1 MRVLVLPLLLVLAL
15 MIIPL
20 HSAIAQS
27 STEMPEELHKFTRE
41 AGKLTKIKSEVM
53 NNTTS
58 TLTFAYI
65 VQIKDSENVTIQLS
79 WIEGVKVA
87 PKEKIEVM
95 QSWIPE
101 KPGQYTVE
109 IFVWKSVTNPDP
121 LSPVRKAT
129 AVVE

>member
-1 MRVLVLPLLLVLAL
+1 MRILVLLVLIELGL
-15 MIIPL
+15 MIIPVY
-20 HSAIAQS
+20 SAAAQS
-27 STEMPEELHKFTRE
+27 SAEMPEELHKFTRE
-41 AGKLTKIKSEVM
+41 VGKLTKIKSEVM

-65 VQIKDSENVTIQLS
+65 VQIKDSKNVTIQLS

-87 PKEKIEVM
+87 PKEKIGVM

-101 KPGQYTVE
+101 KSGEYIIET
-109 IFVWKSVTNPDP
+109 FVWKSVTNPDP
-121 LSPVRKAT
+121 LSPVRKAI

>member
-1 MRVLVLPLLLVLAL
+1 MRAIGLFVIIMLAFVV
-15 MIIPL
+15 IPIHL
-20 HSAIAQS
+20 AIAQS
-27 STEMPEELHKFTRE
+27 STEMPEELQKFTRE
-41 AGKLTKIKSEVM
+41 VGKLTKIKSDVM

-65 VQIKDSENVTIQLS
+65 VQVKDSENVTVQLS

-87 PKEKIEVM
+87 PKEKIDVM

-109 IFVWKSVTNPDP
+109 IFVWKSITNPDP